1 MKLPNRQAEGQ
12 SLKFAGNK
20 DQFLFNVEI
29 QDSLE
34 EATAILN
41 RKDIPNALEI
51 LESTLGSLRQRQ
63 KKIEY
68 EDEFGFHVTS

>member
-1 MKLPNRQAEGQ
+1 MLPNRQAEGQ

-68 EDEFGFHVTS
+68 EAEFGFHVTS